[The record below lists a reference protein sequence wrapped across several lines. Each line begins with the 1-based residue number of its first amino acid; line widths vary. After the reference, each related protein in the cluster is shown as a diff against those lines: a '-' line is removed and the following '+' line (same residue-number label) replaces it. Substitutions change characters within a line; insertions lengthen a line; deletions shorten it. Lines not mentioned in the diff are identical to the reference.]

1 MEVPAEIVH
10 ISPRPGVVD
19 DDRVLDPVGGVVDVL
34 GLGRVDQLDRVAVD
48 DDLVVFLVGNDRAG
62 ERTVDRV
69 AAEQA
74 RPLLDVVVFLWSKD
88 DCAEAKL
95 GA

>member
-1 MEVPAEIVH
+1 VSAETVH
-10 ISPRPGVVD
+10 VSPRPGVVD

-48 DDLVVFLVGNDRAG
+48 DDLIVFLVGDDRAG

-69 AAEQA
+69 AAKQA
-74 RPLLDVVVFLWSKD
+74 RSLLDIVVLLWSKD
-88 DCAEAKL
+88 DRAEAKL